1 MSLVTIYIEINMIS
15 FVNNVLQNIL
25 DSHFNRSIACFKLQI
40 NRAMQCDTGENKTNK
55 KINEGLQKFKRK
67 ITILIKKQKK
77 IIRNKK
83 NR

>member
-1 MSLVTIYIEINMIS
+1 MIS

-40 NRAMQCDTGENKTNK
+40 NIAMQCDTGENKTNK

-77 IIRNKK
+77 MIRNKK

>member
-1 MSLVTIYIEINMIS
+1 MIS

-40 NRAMQCDTGENKTNK
+40 NRAMQCDTGENKTYK

-77 IIRNKK
+77 ND
-83 NR
+83 

>member
-1 MSLVTIYIEINMIS
+1 MIS

-40 NRAMQCDTGENKTNK
+40 NIAMQCDTGENKTNK
-55 KINEGLQKFKRK
+55 KINEGLQ

-77 IIRNKK
+77 MIRNKK